1 MPHHAFGSYHN
12 KRSVAVVGSGISGL
26 SAAWHLSES
35 GYEVT
40 LFEADN
46 RLGGHT
52 NTVNILDPSHQT
64 PQSIDTGFIV
74 FNERTYP
81 NLTALFAHL
90 DVAVEDSDMS
100 FAVSARGGDFE
111 YSGTGLSGL
120 FAQRRNIVRPRF
132 WLMLRDLIRFYK
144 RAPQAMARAEAKRES
159 FSLGSYLHDHV
170 YSKAFIEDH
179 LLPMAAAIWSS
190 PEASVDAFPFN
201 AFVRFNENHGLLSLN
216 NRPQWRTVSGGA
228 KNYIAAL
235 TKPVAHIVYN
245 CPIASVRSDGGG
257 VHLKTHTG
265 DTHSF
270 KHVVLAVH
278 ANQALRMLEAPT
290 ALERSLLGSFSYTK
304 NRAVLHTDP
313 SFMPKRKAAWASWN
327 VQTTNQHPYAQT
339 KQPPTVTYWMNKL
352 QNIESDTNFFV
363 TLNPQTPVQPD
374 SILYQTEYE
383 HPFFDRT
390 SMAAQTRLWELQGI
404 NNIWYAGAH
413 FGYGFHED
421 GLQAGLRVAEEISG
435 EPRPWHMAAPL
446 AGQTVG
452 QNDRILA
459 FASPSNPSGTTLMST
474 DLSPSRQRAH
484 TNAHSNTNNAGGR
497 TGESN
502 TSKSTSAQP
511 QLDGTAGD
519 AP

>member
-1 MPHHAFGSYHN
+1 MPHQTFGSYHN

-26 SAAWHLSES
+26 SAAWLLSEN

-40 LFEADN
+40 LFEADS

-52 NTVNILDPSHQT
+52 NTVNILDPAGQA
-64 PQSIDTGFIV
+64 PLSIDTGFIV

-81 NLTALFAHL
+81 NLTALFEHL
-90 DVAVEDSDMS
+90 GVAVEDSDMS
-100 FAVSARGGDFE
+100 FAVSARGGSFE
-111 YSGTGLSGL
+111 YSGTGLAGL
-120 FAQRRNIVRPRF
+120 FAQKRNLLRPRF

-144 RAPQAMARAEAKRES
+144 RAPQAMARAENMRET
-159 FSLGSYLHDHV
+159 FSLGSYLRDHV

-190 PEASVDAFPFN
+190 PETSVDAFPFS

-235 TKPVAHIVYN
+235 TKAVSHIVYN
-245 CPIASVRSDGGG
+245 CPVTSVRSDSGG
-257 VHLKTHTG
+257 VHLTTQQG
-265 DTHSF
+265 DQHSF
-270 KHVVLAVH
+270 KQVVLAVH
-278 ANQALRMLEAPT
+278 ADKALSMLEAPT
-290 ALERSLLGSFSYTK
+290 PLESSLLSSFSYTK
-304 NRAVLHTDP
+304 NQAVLHTDP

-327 VQTTNQHPYAQT
+327 VQTHTRGAAQHSGQSARKTGPA

-352 QNIESDTNFFV
+352 QNLESDTNFFV
-363 TLNPQTPVQPD
+363 TLNPQTPVNPD
-374 SILYQTEYE
+374 SILYQTDYE

-390 SMAAQTRLWELQGI
+390 SMAAQARLWELQGI

-421 GLQAGLRVAEEISG
+421 GLQAGLRVAEEICG
-435 EPRPWHMAAPL
+435 KPRPWHMAAPL
-446 AGQTVG
+446 PGQTVG

-459 FASPSNPSGTTLMST
+459 FASPSSPSGSTVMST
-474 DLSPSRQRAH
+474 DLSPSRQRA
-484 TNAHSNTNNAGGR
+484 
-497 TGESN
+497 
-502 TSKSTSAQP
+502 KSADALTRNHPPAKAQ
-511 QLDGTAGD
+511 LGSTAGD